1 MEALGDASI
10 QVRIRIAKNIR
21 TGRLNSLSFGSIFV
35 RDLMVGNKSL
45 FKRKKADRAL
55 GVISNCSY
63 SSGKNS
69 FEALI
74 RKMVS
79 QVPSGLPSLTNTIS
93 NVDFPLGGLS
103 KLPLPVTQVLVRFG
117 TTTEMLPAVDSS

>member
-1 MEALGDASI
+1 M
-10 QVRIRIAKNIR
+10 IR

-35 RDLMVGNKSL
+35 RDLMVGNKSS

-74 RKMVS
+74 RRMVS
-79 QVPSGLPSLTNTIS
+79 QVPQ
-93 NVDFPLGGLS
+93 DCH
-103 KLPLPVTQVLVRFG
+103 R
-117 TTTEMLPAVDSS
+117 